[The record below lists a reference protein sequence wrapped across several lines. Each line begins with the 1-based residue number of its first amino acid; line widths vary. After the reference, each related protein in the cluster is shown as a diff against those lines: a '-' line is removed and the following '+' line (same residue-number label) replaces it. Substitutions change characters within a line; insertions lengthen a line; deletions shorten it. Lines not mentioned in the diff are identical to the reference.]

1 MRYYEVRVLNLT
13 TNQRIVKYF
22 ETRYEMEKFILEQKE
37 KHPIHQIRN
46 GAPFNV
52 PYGYYFFFREEY

>member
-37 KHPIHQIRN
+37 KHPIHKIHN
-46 GAPFNV
+46 GAPLNA
-52 PYGYYFFFREEY
+52 PYEYYFFFREE